1 MEDELEILWRK
12 LSFTK
17 EEGESISLGS
27 STTEAAKL
35 VGKNCIVM
43 RVLSHKCMKIEALR
57 KNLRTLWKPN
67 KGMQI
72 NEIGDDLFLVEFG
85 DSRDK
90 RRLMDMSPWTYEKQ
104 LILMEEFVG
113 EQVLKEILLWQSPF

>member
-1 MEDELEILWRK
+1 M
-12 LSFTK
+12 
-17 EEGESISLGS
+17 
-27 STTEAAKL
+27 
-35 VGKNCIVM
+35 N
-43 RVLSHKCMKIEALR
+43 IEALR
-57 KNLRTLWKPN
+57 KNLRMLWKPN

-72 NEIGDDLFLVEFG
+72 NEIEDDLFSVEFR

-90 RRLMDMSPWTYEKQ
+90 RRVMDLSQWTYEKQ